1 MSHQLRLLA
10 LFMAVLALGGCHFL
24 RGRTGCH
31 ADQEYRH
38 AQQLPALHVPA
49 GLDAPN
55 TSTALVIPEPVAGI
69 PVRGPKDACLEEPP
83 AYRPAPPAKPLPQS

>member
-1 MSHQLRLLA
+1 MKVMLRIVA
-10 LFMAVLALGGCHFL
+10 LGAVLGMLGGCHFL

-38 AQQLPALHVPA
+38 AEQLPALKVPA

-55 TSTALVIPEPVAGI
+55 TATALVIPPANAEI
-69 PVRGPKDACLEEPP
+69 PTRGPREACLEEPP
-83 AYRPAPPAKPLPQS
+83 KYKPAAPSKPLPQS